1 MQQTIQTNMSN
12 DKLIAN
18 VLQANTSPIN
28 DNCMVVLILLDIN
41 GEKFKCIFFNKQ
53 TTTTEIINKSLSITT
68 TARYTGMVEVYAKS
82 KYEINIKTLSATGSI
97 IAPNLEVTSNFLAIY
112 PSRKSVVEAIKKI
125 IKDKVKS
132 PFKKNGINR
141 NDNKILEMV
150 MKLGRNLSINLCKS
164 YLRI

>member
-12 DKLIAN
+12 DKSIAN
-18 VLQANTSPIN
+18 ALQANTSPIN

-82 KYEINIKTLSATGSI
+82 KYEINIKTLSFRI
-97 IAPNLEVTSNFLAIY
+97 CFNLYIVVFLCFFQYIF
-112 PSRKSVVEAIKKI
+112 PICVWIRFGLLICSC
-125 IKDKVKS
+125 
-132 PFKKNGINR
+132 
-141 NDNKILEMV
+141 NKIFIEVL
-150 MKLGRNLSINLCKS
+150 
-164 YLRI
+164 